1 MLRKLVLTGARG
13 ALGTVLRAPLAQLCD
28 NLVSTDILA
37 APDDLYPNETWHRAD
52 LARMEEIA
60 PLLEGADMV
69 VHFGAIV
76 DERPFE
82 DLWGPNFVGAYNVWE
97 AASRHGVRRVVYA
110 SSIHAVG
117 MYPVGQGID
126 TDVPHR
132 PDTFYGL
139 AKCFAEDLGRM
150 YWEKRG
156 IESVHL
162 RILSCTP
169 EPQNTRALGTWLSHA
184 DMIQL
189 VERAI
194 DTPTVGFTVIYGVSN
209 NTRAPVSNAR
219 VPFLGY
225 RPQDNAEYRADEL
238 FAKAPPADPQDLGL
252 TRVGGPFAR
261 IPLGE
266 SGIAA
271 LKKMSSGKADPAS
284 KPVAKAKAKSKAE
297 VAAKPAKPKAG
308 RNGGK

>member
-1 MLRKLVLTGARG
+1 MLTRIVLTGARG
-13 ALGTVLRAPLAQLCD
+13 ALGTALREPLSKLCQD
-28 NLVSTDILA
+28 LVSTDILP
-37 APDDLYPNETWHRAD
+37 APDQLFPNETYNSAD
-52 LARMEEIA
+52 ISQMDQIG
-60 PLLEGADMV
+60 PLLKGADMV
-69 VHFGAIV
+69 VHFGAVV
-76 DERPFE
+76 DEKPFE

-97 AASRHGVRRVVYA
+97 AAYKHGVRRVIYA

-117 MYPVGQGID
+117 MYPTNQGID
-126 TDVPHR
+126 TEVPHR

-156 IESVHL
+156 LESVHL

-194 DTPTVGFTVIYGVSN
+194 DTPTVGFSVIYGVSA

-225 RPQDNAEYRADEL
+225 RPRDNAEYKADEL
-238 FAKAPPADPQDLGL
+238 FAKAAIADPHDMAL
-252 TRVGGPFAR
+252 TRVGGPFAS

-266 SGIAA
+266 SGVAA
-271 LKKMSSGKADPAS
+271 IRRMGSAKAE
-284 KPVAKAKAKSKAE
+284 PVAKSAAKAKAKA
-297 VAAKPAKPKAG
+297 PAKPK
-308 RNGGK
+308 GKTK